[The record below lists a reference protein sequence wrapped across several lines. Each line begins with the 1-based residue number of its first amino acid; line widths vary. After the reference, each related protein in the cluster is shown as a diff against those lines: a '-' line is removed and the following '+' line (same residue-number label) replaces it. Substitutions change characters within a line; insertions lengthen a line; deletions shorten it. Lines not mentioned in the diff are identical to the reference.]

1 MTQHRHQL
9 RASALAL
16 LLATFAS
23 AALSQVD
30 EAAMLRDVAL
40 VKSSSGIA
48 PEVFSKLEAF
58 RPAVAPALQGTL
70 HRVVLKRVIMRDGKD
85 AGTDH
90 RTIEFLPNAP
100 GYMFE
105 SSSNGPGN
113 ASTLLE
119 YGPFVLVQTHTTK
132 HLAQTFPHLDIDS
145 TSVTKISDV
154 TLPASFDASLTP
166 RAVWQSVSES
176 DTAVTSKNVLKSIDR
191 SNFAIIKRTCA
202 TSERQAA
209 ATVSPA
215 LQGTAVFVTCQ
226 QPDRP
231 GDELSLVYLEAYGV
245 FLPVFQAFKLP
256 PQNIPITNAYAV
268 EKVDVD
274 APAPGVLTAAAS
286 APGDAVTFEQATA
299 TFDAHDYTTAFS
311 QFSALAQAGDA
322 RAQMKLSQLYYTG
335 LGVAQDKR
343 QTAAWARKAAE
354 QGLAVAQLG
363 LGTMYDAGTVI
374 PQDKAAAFD
383 WFMKAALQGNR
394 EAQQLV
400 AIAYVAG
407 SGVAKNT
414 QLGFE
419 WERKA
424 AAQGLPEAEAGLGI
438 MYRHGEGTSPDIAQA
453 AAWIRKAAG
462 HGDARGQSQLCILL
476 ASGLGMPRDN
486 EEADVWCILAAAQ
499 GDEEAKLNRPN
510 IDAVLTPEQRARA
523 QQRAASWKPQP

>member
-1 MTQHRHQL
+1 MTRHPHQQL
-9 RASALAL
+9 RVTVTAL

-40 VKSSSGIA
+40 VKSSSGIS
-48 PEVFSKLEAF
+48 PEVFAKLEAF
-58 RPAVAPALQGTL
+58 RPAVVPALRGTL
-70 HRVVLKRVIMRDGKD
+70 RRVVLKRVIMRDGKN
-85 AGTDH
+85 AGIDH

-105 SSSNGPGN
+105 SSSSGAGN

-119 YGPFVLVQTHTTK
+119 YGPFVLVRTYTTK

-176 DTAVTSKNVLKSIDR
+176 DTAVTSKNVVKSIDR

-202 TSERQAA
+202 TSERQTA

-215 LQGTAVFVTCQ
+215 LQGTVVFVTCQ
-226 QPDRP
+226 LPDRP

-256 PQNIPITNAYAV
+256 PQNIPITNAYTV
-268 EKVDVD
+268 EQVDVD
-274 APAPGVLTAAAS
+274 APVPGVLMAAP
-286 APGDAVTFEQATA
+286 APAGAVTFEQATA
-299 TFDAHDYTTAFS
+299 TFDAHDYATAFS
-311 QFSALAQAGDA
+311 QFSALAHAGDA

-335 LGVAQDKR
+335 LGVAQDKL
-343 QTAAWARKAAE
+343 QTAVWVRKAAE
-354 QGLAVAQLG
+354 QGLPDAQLG
-363 LGTMYDAGTVI
+363 LGAMYDAGTVI
-374 PQDKAAAFD
+374 PQDKAGAFD
-383 WFMKAALQGNR
+383 WFMKAAMQGNR
-394 EAQQLV
+394 EAQQRV

-407 SGVAKNT
+407 NGVAKNT

-419 WERKA
+419 WEHKA

-453 AAWIRKAAG
+453 AAWIRKAAE
-462 HGDARGQSQLCILL
+462 HGDARGQSQLCVLL
-476 ASGLGMPRDN
+476 ASGLGMLRDN
-486 EEADVWCILAAAQ
+486 EQADFWCILAAAQ
-499 GDEEAKLNRPN
+499 GDEEARTNRPN

-523 QQRAASWKPQP
+523 QQRAASWKPKS